1 MKEKINSS
9 KLDKINSYPVKV
21 VAIRIDWVLNKDYGY
36 KFFGALVK
44 NKNLEYYDIIIIKV
58 MIEYFYK

>member
-1 MKEKINSS
+1 M
-9 KLDKINSYPVKV
+9 KV
-21 VAIRIDWVLNKDYGY
+21 VAIRIDWVLNKNHGS

-44 NKNLEYYDIIIIKV
+44 NKNLEYYDIILVKV